1 MDIGWIS
8 ALVSVTSASVAL
20 GALVA
25 SVLDGRA
32 GRRNAEF
39 SVHRDLWW
47 QRWSWVAD
55 RATSDDEGQR
65 AAAGVMSAALVTRS
79 WTTDD
84 DTWTSSALADSE
96 AARAKARGQQEGV
109 LANDLDAD

>member
-55 RATSDDEGQR
+55 RATSDDEGER
-65 AAAGVMSAALVTRS
+65 AAADVMPAALVTRS

-84 DTWTSSALADSE
+84 DTWTSQALAEYE
-96 AARAKARGQQEGV
+96 ATRPGAHEQQEGERR
-109 LANDLDAD
+109 

>member
-8 ALVSVTSASVAL
+8 ALVSVTSATVAL

-65 AAAGVMSAALVTRS
+65 GRRCDVGCAGDPQLDDRGRPLGRPGTRRPDHS
-79 WTTDD
+79 DD
-84 DTWTSSALADSE
+84 RRSE
-96 AARAKARGQQEGV
+96 R
-109 LANDLDAD
+109 

>member
-79 WTTDD
+79 WTTAG
-84 DTWTSSALADSE
+84 SARHSTT
-96 AARAKARGQQEGV
+96 
-109 LANDLDAD
+109 

>member
-39 SVHRDLWW
+39 SAHRDLWW

-79 WTTDD
+79 WTTADD
-84 DTWTSSALADSE
+84 RWVGQALDDLT
-96 AARAKARGQQEGV
+96 AATIEG
-109 LANDLDAD
+109 ANDDLEAE

>member
-1 MDIGWIS
+1 MDIGWTS
-8 ALVSVTSASVAL
+8 AIVSVTSAPVAL

-47 QRWSWVAD
+47 QRWSRVAD
-55 RATSDDEGQR
+55 GRPRTTKE
-65 AAAGVMSAALVTRS
+65 SARLPV
-79 WTTDD
+79 
-84 DTWTSSALADSE
+84 
-96 AARAKARGQQEGV
+96 
-109 LANDLDAD
+109 

>member
-1 MDIGWIS
+1 MGR
-8 ALVSVTSASVAL
+8 VVAL
-20 GALVA
+20 LVLLVLGVVSLPLVA

-55 RATSDDEGQR
+55 RATSDDEGTR
-65 AAAGVMSAALVTRS
+65 AAAGVMAAALVSRS
-79 WTTDD
+79 WTTADD
-84 DTWTSSALADSE
+84 RWVGRALDDLT
-96 AARAKARGQQEGV
+96 AATIEG
-109 LANDLDAD
+109 ANDDLEAE

>member
-47 QRWSWVAD
+47 QRWS
-55 RATSDDEGQR
+55 
-65 AAAGVMSAALVTRS
+65 
-79 WTTDD
+79 
-84 DTWTSSALADSE
+84 
-96 AARAKARGQQEGV
+96 
-109 LANDLDAD
+109 

>member
-25 SVLDGRA
+25 SVLEGRA
-32 GRRNAEF
+32 ARRNAEF

-47 QRWSWVAD
+47 QRWS
-55 RATSDDEGQR
+55 
-65 AAAGVMSAALVTRS
+65 
-79 WTTDD
+79 
-84 DTWTSSALADSE
+84 
-96 AARAKARGQQEGV
+96 
-109 LANDLDAD
+109 

>member
-8 ALVSVTSASVAL
+8 ALVSVTSASVAV

-32 GRRNAEF
+32 GRRNTEF
-39 SVHRDLWW
+39 LGHRDLWW

-55 RATSDDEGQR
+55 RATSDDEDRR
-65 AAAGVMSAALVTRS
+65 AAAAVMSAALVTRS

-84 DTWTSSALADSE
+84 DTWTSTALADFE
-96 AARAKARGQQEGV
+96 AARAEARRQQDGV
-109 LANDLDAD
+109 HADDLDAD

>member
-8 ALVSVTSASVAL
+8 ALVSVTSASVAV

-47 QRWSWVAD
+47 QRWSWSPTG
-55 RATSDDEGQR
+55 RPRTTKE
-65 AAAGVMSAALVTRS
+65 SARPPV
-79 WTTDD
+79 
-84 DTWTSSALADSE
+84 
-96 AARAKARGQQEGV
+96 
-109 LANDLDAD
+109 

>member
-55 RATSDDEGQR
+55 RATSDEEAKR
-65 AAAGVMSAALVTRS
+65 AAAGVMAAALVSRS

-84 DTWTSSALADSE
+84 DTWTSQALAEYE
-96 AARAKARGQQEGV
+96 ATRPGAHEQQEGERR
-109 LANDLDAD
+109 

>member
-1 MDIGWIS
+1 MDIGWTN

-47 QRWSWVAD
+47 QRWSRVAD
-55 RATSDDEGQR
+55 RATSDDEER

-79 WTTDD
+79 WTTADD
-84 DTWTSSALADSE
+84 RWVGQALDDLT
-96 AARAKARGQQEGV
+96 AATNEG
-109 LANDLDAD
+109 ANDDLEAE

>member
-55 RATSDDEGQR
+55 RATSDDEGKR
-65 AAAGVMSAALVTRS
+65 TAAGVMSAALVSRS
-79 WTTDD
+79 WTTADD
-84 DTWTSSALADSE
+84 RWVRQTLDDLT
-96 AARAKARGQQEGV
+96 AATNEG
-109 LANDLDAD
+109 ANDDLEAE